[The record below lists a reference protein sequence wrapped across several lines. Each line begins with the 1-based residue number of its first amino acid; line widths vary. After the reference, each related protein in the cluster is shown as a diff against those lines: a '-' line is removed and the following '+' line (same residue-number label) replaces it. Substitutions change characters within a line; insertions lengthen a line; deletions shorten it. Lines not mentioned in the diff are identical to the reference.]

1 MKTNNW
7 KRNSK
12 RSGLGKWFAG
22 FDNLIWVFG
31 DTACSMGKTEV
42 KKKKK
47 KFNKIVIEDWGFFF
61 FG

>member
-31 DTACSMGKTEV
+31 DTACSMGKIEV

-47 KFNKIVIEDWGFFF
+47 ILIK
-61 FG
+61 

>member
-12 RSGLGKWFAG
+12 RSKEVGWDFRKKFAG

-31 DTACSMGKTEV
+31 DTACRMGKKEV
-42 KKKKK
+42 KK
-47 KFNKIVIEDWGFFF
+47 NL
-61 FG
+61 